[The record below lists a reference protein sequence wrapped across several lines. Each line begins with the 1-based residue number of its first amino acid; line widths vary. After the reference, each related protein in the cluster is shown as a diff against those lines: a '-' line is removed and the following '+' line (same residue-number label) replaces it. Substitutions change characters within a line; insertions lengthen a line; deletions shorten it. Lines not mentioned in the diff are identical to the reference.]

1 MFRFYFISIIAIM
14 LTTSSYSFGR
24 DDLITVTKQSEQV
37 SLATGNS
44 ISVSSQ
50 CPEKN
55 VLVSGGGECL
65 GFLNTENK
73 IVVTKSAPDNLN
85 AAWNVKCTNMNP
97 QAGDAQ
103 AIAWA
108 ICSEH

>member
-1 MFRFYFISIIAIM
+1 MLKLYSFFIITII
-14 LTTSSYSFGR
+14 LTTASYSFGR
-24 DDLITVTKQSEQV
+24 DDLITVTKQTEQV
-37 SLATGNS
+37 SIATGKS

-50 CPEKN
+50 CPEKS

-73 IVVTKSAPDNLN
+73 IVVTKSAPDNLS

-103 AIAWA
+103 AMAWA